1 MNLYRVTNTNNLTKL
16 GSPSE
21 QTLRPGQI
29 IQGKILR
36 LFPEN
41 KAEILLGK
49 ERLIASLEVGLQA
62 GGKYHFQVQSI
73 AESIQLK
80 VMGEKLQGE
89 GEADIGRLLSQLGLK
104 ESKPN
109 LNLLATLTRLKIPFD
124 KQQLT
129 QAVHLL
135 KEEKN
140 KPAAI
145 KILTEMIAQKLPIK
159 DSFFKALFASN
170 NNTLSEQL
178 QTVVQQIQNNTD
190 SSISKLTAEAVVKD
204 SQASSMKMAEANLLR
219 TLNGLIGEP
228 MSFKAAFVEE
238 ILGRQ
243 PMQTQNLFRTLQG
256 LGLSNLHT
264 EFPKWVS
271 EWTAFS
277 KKENITTAA
286 LPLQINDQEMIQILS
301 RISEQRPVFNEAVKT
316 FLNRWDQQLNFHQLI
331 NASMSKEDFNRLM
344 SDFQKEILP
353 FFQENKQP
361 TMKQL
366 INTPESLG
374 AFHSA
379 IKALATGEE
388 LSRLIQVLQK
398 SMSDEQFMSLEPKQ
412 QFLQLQKSAVNTL
425 GLNYESQL
433 MTEKDQFNQTE
444 TIKGML
450 LQLVA
455 NPSETVTQDSKTQ
468 LLHLI
473 NGIQLQSVQE
483 TQTMVQANLQIPAE
497 RLGLV
502 KDLELEFEGK
512 KNNNGEINPDYCRIL
527 FYLELGNLKETIIDL
542 NIQQRMVSLTVFNNH
557 EAIKAA
563 AELFKDKL
571 EKNLESMNYKLSA
584 LHYKNIEE
592 KERQESLSEISFNA
606 SNQQGVDYRI

>member
-16 GSPSE
+16 VSPSE

-49 ERLIASLEVGLQA
+49 ERLIASLEVGLQV

-178 QTVVQQIQNNTD
+178 QTVVQQIQINTD

-204 SQASSMKMAEANLLR
+204 SQASPMKMAEANLLR
-219 TLNGLIGEP
+219 TLNGLIGKP

-277 KKENITTAA
+277 KKENITAAA
-286 LPLQINDQEMIQILS
+286 LPLQINEQEMIQILS
-301 RISEQRPVFNEAVKT
+301 RISEQRPAFNEAVKT

-398 SMSDEQFMSLEPKQ
+398 SMSDEQFMGLEPKQ

-512 KNNNGEINPDYCRIL
+512 KNSNGEINPDYCRIL

-584 LHYKNIEE
+584 LHYKKIEE
-592 KERQESLSEISFNA
+592 KERQELLSETSFNA